1 MFAYLVHKQGTSCTS
16 REIFAALF
24 EDAMYDE
31 KKQNLMQTYIYAL
44 KKSLKN
50 VGAEAALIH
59 TYNAFAV
66 NPEVLDCDYYR
77 FKQLDA
83 GAVNSY
89 QNEYMSQ
96 YYWADFLFDE
106 DLF

>member
-1 MFAYLVHKQGTSCTS
+1 MSLMT
-16 REIFAALF
+16 
-24 EDAMYDE
+24 
-31 KKQNLMQTYIYAL
+31 KKIRTLCRRIYAL

-77 FKQLDA
+77 FKQLD
-83 GAVNSY
+83 
-89 QNEYMSQ
+89 
-96 YYWADFLFDE
+96 DE
-106 DLF
+106 EQASLYE

>member
-1 MFAYLVHKQGTSCTS
+1 M
-16 REIFAALF
+16 FAALF
-24 EDAMYDE
+24 EDEPYDE
-31 KKQNLMQTYIYAL
+31 KNQNLMQTYIYAL

-77 FKQLDA
+77 FKQLD
-83 GAVNSY
+83 
-89 QNEYMSQ
+89 
-96 YYWADFLFDE
+96 DE
-106 DLF
+106 

>member
-1 MFAYLVHKQGTSCTS
+1 MFCVIVVCICLRLFAAVIKYLSTS
-16 REIFAALF
+16 AALF
-24 EDAMYDE
+24 EDEPYDE
-31 KKQNLMQTYIYAL
+31 KNQNLMQTYIYAL

-50 VGAEAALIH
+50 AGAEAALIH

-83 GAVNSY
+83 GAVNAYS
-89 QNEYMSQ
+89 NEYMSQ
-96 YYWADFLFDE
+96 YS
-106 DLF
+106 